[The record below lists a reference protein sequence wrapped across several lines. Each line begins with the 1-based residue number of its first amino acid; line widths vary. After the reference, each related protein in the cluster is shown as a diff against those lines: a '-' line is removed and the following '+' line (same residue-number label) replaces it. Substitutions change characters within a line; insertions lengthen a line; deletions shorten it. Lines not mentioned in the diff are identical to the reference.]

1 MVESRVKA
9 ALLQPKSAGS
19 IEQNVKK
26 RHWEGLNAMWMI
38 GLLIVGG
45 LVVLVAGAELLV
57 RGASRLATALGISP
71 LIVGLTV
78 VAFGTSSPELAVS
91 LQSAFNG
98 QPDLAIGNVVGSNI
112 LNVLLILGLSALIIP
127 LVVAQQLVRLDVPIM
142 IGASLLVWG
151 LALDS
156 GIERWEGLLL
166 VVLMVGYVVFLVRQS
181 LQEKQS
187 AVRAEYEQEYGGNN
201 GRGGRQVGVNLMLVA
216 VGLAMLVLGSR
227 FFVQGASDLA
237 RLLGLSDL
245 VIGLTIVA
253 LGTSLPEV
261 AASVMAALKGERD
274 IAVGNVVGSNIF
286 NLFFVLALTAL
297 FSSNGVPVS
306 ASALSLDL
314 PFMVAVA
321 FACLPIFLTRNLI
334 SRWEGALFLGYYIA
348 YTLYLLLDGS
358 GYPAAQQ
365 YRTFMLVFVAPLTA
379 ATLLVSVW
387 REWRRRQQPAP
398 AAR

>member
-112 LNVLLILGLSALIIP
+112 LNVLLILGLSALIVP

-201 GRGGRQVGVNLMLVA
+201 GRGGRQVGVNLTLVA

>member
-1 MVESRVKA
+1 VAKA

-19 IEQNVKK
+19 FEQNVKK
-26 RHWEGLNAMWMI
+26 RHREGLNAMWMI

-45 LVVLVAGAELLV
+45 LVVLVAGAEVLV
-57 RGASRLATALGISP
+57 RGASRLAIALGISP
-71 LIVGLTV
+71 LIIGLTV

-98 QPDLAIGNVVGSNI
+98 QPDLAVGNVVGSNI
-112 LNVLLILGLSALIIP
+112 LNVLLILGLSALIVP

-166 VVLMVGYVVFLVRQS
+166 VLLMVGYVVFLVRQS

-187 AVRAEYEQEYGGNN
+187 AVSAEYEQEYGGNN
-201 GRGGRQVGVNLMLVA
+201 GRGGRQIGVNLTLVA

-286 NLFFVLALTAL
+286 NLLSVLALTAL
-297 FSSNGVPVS
+297 LSSNGVPVS

-334 SRWEGALFLGYYIA
+334 DRWEGALFLGYYIA
-348 YTLYLLLDGS
+348 YTLYLFLDGS

-379 ATLLVSVW
+379 VTLLVSVW
-387 REWRRRQQPAP
+387 REWRRRQQPEL

>member
-1 MVESRVKA
+1 
-9 ALLQPKSAGS
+9 
-19 IEQNVKK
+19 VKK
-26 RHWEGLNAMWMI
+26 RHREGLNAMWMI

-57 RGASRLATALGISP
+57 RGASRLATALGVSP

-98 QPDLAIGNVVGSNI
+98 QPDLAVGNVVGSNI
-112 LNVLLILGLSALIIP
+112 LNVLLILGLSALIVP

-166 VVLMVGYVVFLVRQS
+166 VVLMVGYLVFLVRQS

-187 AVRAEYEQEYGGNN
+187 AVSAEYEQEYGGNN
-201 GRGGRQVGVNLMLVA
+201 GRGGRQVGVNLTLVA

-286 NLFFVLALTAL
+286 NLLSVLALTAL
-297 FSSNGVPVS
+297 LSSNGVPVS

-334 SRWEGALFLGYYIA
+334 DRWEGALFLGYYIA
-348 YTLYLLLDGS
+348 YTLYLFLDGS

-387 REWRRRQQPAP
+387 REWRRRQQPEPTAT
-398 AAR
+398 

>member
-112 LNVLLILGLSALIIP
+112 LNVLLILGLSALIVP